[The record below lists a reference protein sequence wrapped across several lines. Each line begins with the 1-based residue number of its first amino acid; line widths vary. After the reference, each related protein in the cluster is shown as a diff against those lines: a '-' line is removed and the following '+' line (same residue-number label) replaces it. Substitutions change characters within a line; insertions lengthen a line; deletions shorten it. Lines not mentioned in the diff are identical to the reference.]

1 VRLAWP
7 FGLLFA
13 VGAAVATNVGFL
25 MRHRGAV
32 EAPDVDARRPV
43 RTTVELFRRRWWTL
57 GFAVAV
63 VAWLLQ
69 VVALRIAPLSLV
81 QAALASGFVVLGVIA
96 ERFFGFHVG
105 RRQWIGIGL
114 TTSGLALLA
123 LTAVETKTTGEH
135 AQYAPAGAIAFEA
148 VLVAASAAL
157 LYSRAA
163 RDPGSDLC
171 GPILGAGAGLL
182 YTVSHVGV
190 KALTGSVDFTRP
202 STLLTPWVPVIV
214 AAFVAAFFASARS
227 LQVGEAVPVI
237 AITSSLS
244 NVSAILAGIVV
255 FGDPVGSNQLVVA
268 LRIAAFALVV
278 VAAALMPAPV
288 RAAEAVRRQG
298 ERGGERV
305 RSAIGTAA

>member
-1 VRLAWP
+1 MRLAWP

-114 TTSGLALLA
+114 TTGGLAL
-123 LTAVETKTTGEH
+123 
-135 AQYAPAGAIAFEA
+135 
-148 VLVAASAAL
+148 
-157 LYSRAA
+157 
-163 RDPGSDLC
+163 
-171 GPILGAGAGLL
+171 
-182 YTVSHVGV
+182 
-190 KALTGSVDFTRP
+190 
-202 STLLTPWVPVIV
+202 
-214 AAFVAAFFASARS
+214 
-227 LQVGEAVPVI
+227 
-237 AITSSLS
+237 
-244 NVSAILAGIVV
+244 LAGIVV
-255 FGDPVGSNQLVVA
+255 FGGPVGSNQLVVA

-288 RAAEAVRRQG
+288 RAAEAVRRQD